1 MTRTSARSTLLA
13 AVATIAALA
22 VSPASAQLTVYDP
35 TNYAS
40 NVMQA
45 ARALEQINNQIRGL
59 QNQALSLTNQARN
72 LAQLPYSS
80 LQTIQGNLGR
90 IGGLMQQ
97 AQRVAYDVQAIEGE
111 FSRNYTLNAG
121 ATDAALIASAKQ
133 RWLNSAAAFQDA
145 LRVQAG
151 VVSGMPGARAE
162 TQALMGA
169 SQGATGIVQATQAGN
184 QLLALQSQQ
193 LGDLTAMVAA
203 QGRAN
208 ALEQAERAASRD
220 QAQEEFRRFMD
231 RRQGYQPQDVRIFR

>member
-1 MTRTSARSTLLA
+1 MTRITLRA
-13 AVATIAALA
+13 AALA
-22 VSPASAQLTVYDP
+22 AASLALLPASGAQAQRIVYDP

-40 NVMQA
+40 NILQA

-90 IGGLMQQ
+90 IGGLVQQ
-97 AQRVAYDVQAIEGE
+97 AQRVGFDVQAINRE
-111 FSRNYTLNAG
+111 FSQNYTVTAG
-121 ATDAALIASAKQ
+121 ASDAALVASAKQ

-145 LRVQAG
+145 LRIQAG
-151 VVSGMPGARAE
+151 VVAGMPGSKSE
-162 TQALMGA
+162 TQALVGA

-193 LGDLTAMVAA
+193 LADLTAMMAA

-208 ALEQAERAASRD
+208 ALDQAERAASRD
-220 QAQEEFRRFMD
+220 QAQEQFRRFMD
-231 RRQGYQPQDVRIFR
+231 RQQGYQAQDVRMFH

>member
-1 MTRTSARSTLLA
+1 MTRLPLRVAAIATATAVLLLP
-13 AVATIAALA
+13 VQ
-22 VSPASAQLTVYDP
+22 PAQAQRIVYDP

-40 NVMQA
+40 NVLQA
-45 ARALEQINNQIRGL
+45 ARALEQINNQIRSL

-90 IGGLMQQ
+90 IGGLVQQ
-97 AQRVAYDVQAIEGE
+97 AQRVGFDVQAIDRE
-111 FSRNYTLNAG
+111 FGQNYRIAAG
-121 ATDAALIASAKQ
+121 SSDAALVSSAKQ

-145 LRVQAG
+145 LRIQAG
-151 VVSGMPGARAE
+151 VVAGMPGSRTE
-162 TQALMGA
+162 TQALVGA

-193 LGDLTAMVAA
+193 LSDLTAMMAA

-220 QAQEEFRRFMD
+220 QAQEQFRRFMD
-231 RRQGYQPQDVRIFR
+231 RQQGYQAHDVRMFH

>member
-1 MTRTSARSTLLA
+1 MTRFAAKAA
-13 AVATIAALA
+13 AVAGLVAMSLLVAP
-22 VSPASAQLTVYDP
+22 PAGAQMTVYDP

-40 NVMQA
+40 NVLQA
-45 ARALEQINNQIRGL
+45 ARALEQINNQISGL

-72 LAQLPYSS
+72 LALLPYSS

-97 AQRVAYDVQAIEGE
+97 ARRVAYDVQAIDRE
-111 FSRNYTLNAG
+111 FSQNYTLDVTAS
-121 ATDAALIASAKQ
+121 DAALVASAKQ
-133 RWLNSAAAFQDA
+133 RWLNSAAAFQDS

-151 VVSGMPGARAE
+151 VVAGMPGSRSE
-162 TQALMGA
+162 TQALVGA

-193 LGDLTAMVAA
+193 LSDLTAMMAA

-208 ALEQAERAASRD
+208 ALDQAERAASRD
-220 QAQEEFRRFMD
+220 QAQEQFRRFMD
-231 RRQGYQPQDVRIFR
+231 RRQGYQAQDVRMFH

>member
-1 MTRTSARSTLLA
+1 MTRLPFHFA
-13 AVATIAALA
+13 AIVTATA
-22 VSPASAQLTVYDP
+22 VMLVPVQPAQAQRIVYDP

-40 NVMQA
+40 NVLQA
-45 ARALEQINNQIRGL
+45 ARALEQINNQIRSL

-90 IGGLMQQ
+90 IGGLVQQ
-97 AQRVAYDVQAIEGE
+97 AQRVGFDVQAIDRE
-111 FSRNYTLNAG
+111 FGQNYRIAAG
-121 ATDAALIASAKQ
+121 SSDAALVASAKQ

-145 LRVQAG
+145 LRIQAG
-151 VVSGMPGARAE
+151 VVAGMPGSKSE
-162 TQALMGA
+162 TQALVGA

-193 LGDLTAMVAA
+193 LSDLTAMMAA

-220 QAQEEFRRFMD
+220 QAQEQFRRFMD
-231 RRQGYQPQDVRIFR
+231 RRQGYQAHDVRMFH